1 MQQNTENRLDLKNK
15 IIAFYNNNKLKI
27 YISILILILILIFS
41 IFLTH
46 LNNKKNILISEKY
59 IQASIYLKIDKK
71 NNAKT
76 LYEEIILSKNSF
88 YSILA
93 LNNIIEKNLI
103 EDKDKI
109 LDYFKILEKNI
120 SKKENK
126 DLILFKKA
134 LFLINTL
141 DSQKGNDLLKDLINK
156 NSSLKNIA
164 EELIQK

>member
-1 MQQNTENRLDLKNK
+1 MQQSTENRLDLKNK

-27 YISILILILILIFS
+27 YIIILILILILIFS
-41 IFLTH
+41 IFSIH
-46 LNNKKNILISEKY
+46 LNKKKNILISEKY
-59 IQASIYLKIDKK
+59 IQAGIYLKTDKK
-71 NNAKT
+71 NNAKI

-134 LFLINTL
+134 LFLINSL
-141 DSQKGNDLLKDLINK
+141 DSQKGNELLKDLVNK

>member
-27 YISILILILILIFS
+27 YIIILILILILIFS
-41 IFLTH
+41 IFSIH
-46 LNNKKNILISEKY
+46 LNEKKNILISEKY
-59 IQASIYLKIDKK
+59 IQAGIYLKTDKK
-71 NNAKT
+71 NNAKI

-93 LNNIIEKNLI
+93 LNNLIEKDLI

-109 LDYFKILEKNI
+109 LYYFKILEKNI

>member
-1 MQQNTENRLDLKNK
+1 MEDNLEQKLDFKKKLIN
-15 IIAFYNNNKLKI
+15 FYNLNKFKVFTFLIIITIATILFLLLKI
-27 YISILILILILIFS
+27 
-41 IFLTH
+41 
-46 LNNKKNILISEKY
+46 NNQKKNIEISERY
-59 IQASIYLKIDKK
+59 VEAGIYLSSNKLEEAK
-71 NNAKT
+71 NI
-76 LYEEIILSKNSF
+76 YEEIILSKNSF

-93 LNNIIEKNLI
+93 LNNLIEKDLI

-109 LDYFKILEKNI
+109 LYYFKILEKNI

-141 DSQKGNDLLKDLINK
+141 DSERGNDLLKDLINE

>member
-27 YISILILILILIFS
+27 YIIILILILILIFS

-46 LNNKKNILISEKY
+46 LNKKKNILISEKY
-59 IQASIYLKIDKK
+59 IQASIYLKTDKK
-71 NNAKT
+71 NNAKK
-76 LYEEIILSKNSF
+76 LYEEIILSKNTF

-93 LNNIIEKNLI
+93 LNNLIEKDLI

-109 LDYFKILEKNI
+109 LYYFKILEKNI